1 MRHRV
6 GSRSRFGAC
15 STTLASTTVPTADA
29 QVWLWW
35 APRHFQTKDPMSGGF
50 NFTVNAVVGPILTG
64 AAGKDAE
71 RVQQELTRT
80 RAMYATDQIG
90 NSGFPPRRSYPETI
104 REVSMQA
111 E

>member
-1 MRHRV
+1 
-6 GSRSRFGAC
+6 
-15 STTLASTTVPTADA
+15 
-29 QVWLWW
+29 
-35 APRHFQTKDPMSGGF
+35 MSGGF
-50 NFTVNAVVGPILTG
+50 NFTVNAVVGRILTG

-71 RVQQELTRT
+71 RVQQEPTQT

-90 NSGFPPRRSYPETI
+90 NSGFPPGRNCPETI